1 MEARGLRKILT
12 LVMLSFILFFTAC
25 GDNKDYKDSTYTNK
39 LEVRKDIQL
48 NIETTD
54 KLLYNMVKS
63 IVGDRHIVEYMFN
76 NRESEISF
84 KFTEDSI
91 NNISKKDLFFYVGAG
106 FEPWI
111 DNFVD
116 KLDKNKVG
124 VINVSRGIGLL
135 SYNKIV
141 KYNDTTLKDNPY
153 YFTNIDNYMTALMN
167 IRNAVQDKEPRNR
180 DFYEKNFSEALKV
193 LETYKEKLKSVDNE
207 LSNYEF
213 IIVED
218 ELNYFVKYN
227 NLKLVDVGLGENN
240 IITLSSS
247 QRENLQQKSNRNN
260 LIILYNDDSVV
271 KNNEVLLKK
280 YNIPAV
286 KLQIYNGELSYE
298 ETLTHNISALES
310 IYKAQ

>member
-1 MEARGLRKILT
+1 MEAKGLRKILT
-12 LVMLSFILFFTAC
+12 LVMLSFIVFFTAC
-25 GDNKDYKDSTYTNK
+25 GDNKDYKDSTTNK
-39 LEVRKDIQL
+39 LEVRKDVQL

-63 IVGDRHIVEYMFN
+63 IVEDRHIVECMFN

-84 KFTEDSI
+84 KSTEDSI

-111 DNFVD
+111 DTFVD

-124 VINVSRGIGLL
+124 VINVSRGVGLL

-153 YFTNIDNYMTALMN
+153 YFTDIDNYMTALMN
-167 IRNAVQDKEPRNR
+167 IRNAVQDKDPRNR

-193 LETYKEKLKSVDNE
+193 LETYKAKLKSVDNE

-227 NLKLVDVGLGENN
+227 NLKLVDVGVGENN

-247 QRENLQQKSNRNN
+247 QRENLQQKSNHNN
-260 LIILYNDDSVV
+260 LIIFYNDDSVV

-286 KLQIYNGELSYE
+286 KLQIYNGDFSYE

-310 IYKAQ
+310 IYKTQ

>member
-141 KYNDTTLKDNPY
+141 KYNDATLKDNPY

-167 IRNAVQDKEPRNR
+167 IRNAVQDKDPRNR

>member
-1 MEARGLRKILT
+1 MEAKGLRKILT
-12 LVMLSFILFFTAC
+12 LVMLSFIVFFTAC

-39 LEVRKDIQL
+39 LEVRKDVQL

-63 IVGDRHIVEYMFN
+63 IVEDRHIVECMFN

-111 DNFVD
+111 DTFVD

-124 VINVSRGIGLL
+124 VINVSRGVGLL

-167 IRNAVQDKEPRNR
+167 IRNAVQDKDPRNR

>member
-1 MEARGLRKILT
+1 MEVKGLKKILT
-12 LVMLSFILFFTAC
+12 LVVLSSMIFFTAC
-25 GDNKDYKDSTYTNK
+25 GYNKEHEDLTYTSK
-39 LEVRKDIQL
+39 LEARKDIQL

-54 KLLYNMVKS
+54 KLLYNMVNS

-76 NRESEISF
+76 NRQGEINF
-84 KFTEDSI
+84 KFTEDSV
-91 NNISKKDLFFYVGAG
+91 NNVSKKDLFFYVGAE

-111 DNFVD
+111 DTFVD
-116 KLDKNKVG
+116 KLDKSKVG
-124 VINVSRGIGLL
+124 VINVSRGVGLL

-141 KYNDTTLKDNPY
+141 KYNDSILKDNPY

-167 IRNAVQDKEPRNR
+167 IRNAVQDKDPRNR
-180 DFYEKNFSEALKV
+180 DFYEKNFSQALKM
-193 LETYKEKLKSVDNE
+193 LQAYKEKLKLVDNE

-240 IITLSSS
+240 IITLNSS
-247 QRENLQQKSNRNN
+247 QHENLQQKSNSGS
-260 LIILYNDDSVV
+260 LIILYSDDSAV

-286 KLQIYNGELSYE
+286 KLQIYNGDFSYE
-298 ETLTHNISALES
+298 ETLNHNISALEG
-310 IYKAQ
+310 IYNTK

>member
-167 IRNAVQDKEPRNR
+167 IRNAVQDKDPRNR

>member
-1 MEARGLRKILT
+1 
-12 LVMLSFILFFTAC
+12 
-25 GDNKDYKDSTYTNK
+25 
-39 LEVRKDIQL
+39 
-48 NIETTD
+48 
-54 KLLYNMVKS
+54 MVKS